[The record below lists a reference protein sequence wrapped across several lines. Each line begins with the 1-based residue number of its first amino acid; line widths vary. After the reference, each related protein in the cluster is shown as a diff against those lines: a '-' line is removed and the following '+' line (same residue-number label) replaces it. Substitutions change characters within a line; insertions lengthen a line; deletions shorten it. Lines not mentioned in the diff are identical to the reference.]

1 MASENNLS
9 AVFTDIANAIREKS
23 GSTEQMKPINM
34 ADNITAIKTSS
45 LKTLL
50 DQTKSC
56 FYLFKE
62 YKGTSIDGLINY
74 GDTSNVTTFEEM
86 FNYCSNLT
94 SVPLLNTSNATN
106 MKNMFFSCS
115 NLSSIPLFDT
125 SKVTEMRGM
134 FSGCVKLNSIPLLD
148 TSNVINM
155 SDWMT
160 SCNSLESIPQIDV
173 SKVTTFRYAFLNCT
187 RLKTIL
193 MHGMKASF
201 DISASQRF
209 EKSDL
214 VTILNNLAAVTTN
227 QTLKM
232 GATNLAKLT
241 DEEKAIATNK
251 GWTLQ

>member
-1 MASENNLS
+1 MPSENNLS

-50 DQTKSC
+50 DATQSTY
-56 FYLFKE
+56 YLFYQ
-62 YKGTSIDGLINY
+62 YKGSSVDELINY
-74 GDTSNVTTFEEM
+74 GDTSNVLKMEWMFDYCTNLTSAPLLNTTKVTSMRAM
-86 FNYCSNLT
+86 FYGCTNLINIPLYDTSNVKDMNSMYAMCSNLT
-94 SVPLLNTSNATN
+94 T
-106 MKNMFFSCS
+106 
-115 NLSSIPLFDT
+115 IP
-125 SKVTEMRGM
+125 S
-134 FSGCVKLNSIPLLD
+134 
-148 TSNVINM
+148 
-155 SDWMT
+155 
-160 SCNSLESIPQIDV
+160 IDV
-173 SKVTTFRYAFLNCT
+173 SNVTTFNSTFSQCSK
-187 RLKTIL
+187 LKSIL
-193 MHGMKASF
+193 MHGMKVSF
-201 DISASQRF
+201 DISTSVRF

-214 VTILNNLAAVTTN
+214 VTILNNLAVVTTT

>member
-1 MASENNLS
+1 MPSENNLS

-50 DQTKSC
+50 DATKSC
-56 FYLFKE
+56 FYLFKQ
-62 YKGTSIDGLINY
+62 YKGTSIDELINY

-94 SVPLLNTSNATN
+94 SVPLLNTSNATT
-106 MKNMFFSCS
+106 MVNMFFSCT
-115 NLSSIPLFDT
+115 NLASIPLFDT
-125 SKVTEMRGM
+125 SKVTNMRGM
-134 FSGCVKLNSIPLLD
+134 FSGCSKLKAIPLLD
-148 TSNVINM
+148 TSNVDTM
-155 SDWMT
+155 TDWLT
-160 SCNSLESIPQIDV
+160 SCVILESIPQIDV
-173 SKVTTFRYAFLNCT
+173 SNVTSFKNAFLNCA

-201 DISASQRF
+201 DISASNRF

-214 VTILNNLAAVTTN
+214 VTILNNLAVVTTT

-232 GATNLAKLT
+232 GTTNLAKLT

-251 GWTLQ
+251 GWTLR

>member
-50 DQTKSC
+50 DATQSTY
-56 FYLFKE
+56 YLFYQ
-62 YKGTSIDGLINY
+62 YKGTSVDELIKY
-74 GDTSNVTTFEEM
+74 DDTSNVLKMEWM
-86 FNYCSNLT
+86 FNYCTDLT
-94 SVPLLNTSNATN
+94 SVPLLNTAKVTSMRAMFYGCTKL
-106 MKNMFFSCS
+106 KN
-115 NLSSIPLFDT
+115 IPLY
-125 SKVTEMRGM
+125 
-134 FSGCVKLNSIPLLD
+134 D
-148 TSNVINM
+148 TSNVKDM
-155 SDWMT
+155 
-160 SCNSLESIPQIDV
+160 NSMFAMCSQLTTIPSFDV
-173 SKVTTFRYAFLNCT
+173 SNVTTFNSAFSQCSN
-187 RLKTIL
+187 LKSIL
-193 MHGMKASF
+193 MHGMKVSF
-201 DISASQRF
+201 DISTSGRF

-214 VTILNNLAAVTTN
+214 VTILNNLSAVTTN

-232 GATNLAKLT
+232 GTHNLAKLT